1 MAQIVKNPPAMQ
13 GNLGLIPGLGSSP
26 GEGNGLPTPV
36 FLPGDFHEQRSL
48 GTTVQGLTKLDM
60 TEKLTHTHM

>member
-36 FLPGDFHEQRSL
+36 FLPGDFRGQKSL
-48 GTTVQGLTKLDM
+48 AGYSPWDHNESDM
-60 TEKLTHTHM
+60 TK